1 MTADERKKPAPDEMG
16 RRGQIGGY
24 ALAASRTPAER
35 SEAARKAV
43 QARWEREN
51 ARRAAEGLPPTKK
64 THYPLEGEALDY
76 YLALVDERFGRDY
89 PWKFPSDRKRQA
101 IALARA
107 DAARAAAEAF
117 SRRGDA

>member
-1 MTADERKKPAPDEMG
+1 MTSETPSGDEMG

-24 ALAASRTPAER
+24 ARAASLTPTER

-43 QARWEREN
+43 TARWEREN

-64 THYPLEGEALDY
+64 THVPLDGEALAY
-76 YLALVDERFGRDY
+76 YLRVVDERFGRDY
-89 PWKFPSDRKRQA
+89 PWRFPSDRKRQA
-101 IALARA
+101 IALARE

-117 SRRGDA
+117 GRRGNA